1 MPLPRKETT
10 LVDETS
16 LNRMITRISHEI
28 VEKVGELADL
38 ALIGIWTRGVHL
50 ARRMAD
56 TVSRVASVDVP
67 VGSLDISFYR
77 DDVYGKVNQPVVKS
91 TDIPFDVNDKTVVII
106 DDVLFTGRT
115 VRAAMD
121 AVMDYGRPKRIML
134 AVLIDRG
141 HRELPIRAD
150 IVGKNVPTQA
160 DEMVR
165 VHLKEMDGKDEA
177 VLYTPIFPEGRKGG
191 SSGTK

>member
-1 MPLPRKETT
+1 VRQENKQVV

-28 VEKVGELADL
+28 VEKVGRIENLT
-38 ALIGIWTRGVHL
+38 LIGIWTRGVHL
-50 ARRMAD
+50 ARRIAENIQ
-56 TVSRVASVDVP
+56 RVASLQIP

-77 DDVYGKVNQPVVKS
+77 DDVFGKVDQPIVKS
-91 TDIPFDVNDKTVVII
+91 TDIPFDVNDNTVVII

-115 VRAAMD
+115 IRAAMD
-121 AVMDYGRPKRIML
+121 AIMDYGRPRRIML

-150 IVGKNVPTQA
+150 IVGKNVPTRG
-160 DEMVR
+160 DETIKVR
-165 VHLKEMDGKDEA
+165 LKESDGLDETI
-177 VLYTPIFPEGRKGG
+177 LYTPP
-191 SSGTK
+191 SGAEKNR